1 MNGISTALL
10 LFTFFL
16 LAIAIM
22 TVNEYDFFK
31 FLATSIVSVL
41 FIVLMAFVVILVVT
55 LSQQII
61 KFFVTIYTEM
71 FYR

>member
-1 MNGISTALL
+1 
-10 LFTFFL
+10 TFFL

-31 FLATSIVSVL
+31 FLTTSIVTVL
-41 FIVLMAFVVILVVT
+41 FIVLMALVVILVVT

-61 KFFVTIYTEM
+61 KFFTTIYTEM